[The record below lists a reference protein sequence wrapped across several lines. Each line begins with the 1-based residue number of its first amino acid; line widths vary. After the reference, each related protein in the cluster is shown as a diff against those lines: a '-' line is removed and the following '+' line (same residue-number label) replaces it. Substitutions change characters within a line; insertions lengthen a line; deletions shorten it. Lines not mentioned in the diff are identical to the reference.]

1 MKPFNAKKALAGA
14 KLVTRV
20 GHEVCG
26 FRLREQGTERWPY
39 EAFIV
44 GSVEPGRPGRYG
56 ADGRFWG
63 TGNPMLN
70 MFDLF
75 LADDQ
80 DDAPKAN
87 PSTLTPRAQIMA
99 MLAAGDVGRIWAA
112 SAEDMLVI
120 MGRFRYLADEI
131 LRVDAEK

>member
-1 MKPFNAKKALAGA
+1 MKPFNAEKALAGA
-14 KLVTRV
+14 RLVTRGGLSV
-20 GHEVCG
+20 TG
-26 FRLREQGTERWPY
+26 FRKRYNPSVAWPY
-39 EAFIV
+39 EAYIV
-44 GSVEPGRPGRYG
+44 GTDRQSYFGGNGE
-56 ADGRFWG
+56 FSG
-63 TGNPMLN
+63 TDDKRITEH
-70 MFDLF
+70 DLF

-87 PSTLTPRAQIMA
+87 PSTLSPRAQIMA